1 LYVDGDITNF
11 SDVELPVKIVV
22 TTVFDDTP
30 HHFNYPHH
38 PLVDDLLRDGIPLL
52 LPLLLALLRGR
63 ACREIVSHMTPDP
76 WPGVL
81 RGIDVR

>member
-1 LYVDGDITNF
+1 LYVDGDIPNF
-11 SDVELPVKIVV
+11 LGVELPVKVV
-22 TTVFDDTP
+22 VAAVFDDTP
-30 HHFNYPHH
+30 HHLRYPHH
-38 PLVDDLLRDGIPLL
+38 PLVNNLLRDSIPLL

-63 ACREIVSHMTPDP
+63 AWREIASHMTPDP